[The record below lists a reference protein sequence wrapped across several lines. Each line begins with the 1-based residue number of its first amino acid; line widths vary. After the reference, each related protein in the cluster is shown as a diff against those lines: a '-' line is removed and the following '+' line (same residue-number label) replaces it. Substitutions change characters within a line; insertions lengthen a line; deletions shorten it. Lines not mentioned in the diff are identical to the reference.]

1 MVKRNLLGFSVSKE
15 VKLPDI
21 VLGALIGAI
30 ATAAGSIIIG
40 FINYKNAKLQL
51 SHQGREAKRNRLI
64 EARKDLLLRLRHT
77 LSEWV
82 DVSNMQ
88 VNMVE
93 RLKNAFEKYEESS
106 PARQLE
112 IIEFNKVSEQGKQIS
127 SQFEILRGQVSDN
140 TLSNLIE
147 AVRETQYEVDTAR
160 MPLIRF
166 FNNPS
171 GADISSLE
179 SAFREDESL
188 RKKVWKQV
196 LQVNK
201 RIEELLSGEPSD

>member
-1 MVKRNLLGFSVSKE
+1 M
-15 VKLPDI
+15 PDI
-21 VLGALIGAI
+21 VLGALIGVVSAVVGYI
-30 ATAAGSIIIG
+30 MSYRNT
-40 FINYKNAKLQL
+40 KLQL
-51 SHQGREAKRNRLI
+51 DARRNELNQQLSYQEREAKRNRLI

-88 VNMVE
+88 VNMIE

-147 AVRETQYEVDTAR
+147 AVKETQYEVDTAR

-171 GADISSLE
+171 GSDISSLE

-188 RKKVWKQV
+188 HRKVWKQV